1 MTPHPT
7 RICDNYLEGGLPCEE
22 CMSPQEEIDFWQE
35 CYRANHNVPGGID
48 NCPTYYNGCNCGG
61 AMVEEIEF
69 WRNKAKEL
77 KDDPE
82 FDATDAA
89 HPAWWRGN
97 DYGVLQT
104 VSVINKIIDDLESKD
119 VNVVVPHSFGSEE
132 INKLQDRLNSIYL
145 SFSK

>member
-7 RICDNYLEGGLPCEE
+7 RLCTNYLEGGLPCEE

-35 CYRANHNVPGGID
+35 CFQGEHKGPED
-48 NCPTYYNGCNCGG
+48 CPTYYDGCNCGG
-61 AMVEEIEF
+61 TMAKHIEY

-97 DYGVLQT
+97 DYGVLKT
-104 VSVINKIIDDLESKD
+104 VSVVNKIMDALESTD
-119 VNVVVPHSFGSEE
+119 LSVRVPYSFGSVEL
-132 INKLQDRLNSIYL
+132 NKLQARLKNLYL
-145 SFSK
+145 SFNK